1 MHSAHYPA
9 ITGGSVM
16 FASDDM
22 FVGDIVGVSAELHM
36 CAISNTQ
43 LTEIRHTSERVRV
56 RACVRA

>member
-1 MHSAHYPA
+1 
-9 ITGGSVM
+9 M

-43 LTEIRHTSERVRV
+43 FTEIRHTSERVRV
-56 RACVRA
+56 RA

>member
-1 MHSAHYPA
+1 
-9 ITGGSVM
+9 M

-22 FVGDIVGVSAELHM
+22 FVGVIVGVSAELHM

-56 RACVRA
+56 RACVREGQASGRLD